1 MNRLKDHSKKWF
13 YWLTL
18 GVILIVVYKILDQ
31 FTNVTEGIGN
41 FFKALS
47 PIISG
52 AFIGYIL
59 YLPCRKIERSYKK
72 SKNKLVKSKA
82 RPLSILTVYV
92 IAIILIIL
100 IIRLIFPILIES
112 TTELIENSQGYIQEA
127 IKKYQQLPEDSIWK
141 NKQIFEIA
149 ESIKNID
156 LTKYINVD
164 KISEYAKEAIGMVT
178 TLFNT
183 FVAIIVSIYMLA
195 ERDRICNFLK
205 RAGKAM
211 LKDTTYRSLSKY
223 FNSANEIFSGFITS
237 QLIDGVIVSILSTI
251 LLSVL
256 GVKYAPLLGFVIG
269 MFNLIPYVGAIIG
282 VGITVIITLI
292 TGGITQAIWMLILIT
307 ILQQIDA
314 NIINP
319 KIVGNSLKISPLL
332 VITAVMIG
340 GTYWGVLGMFVSVPI
355 SALIKIL
362 AEDYID
368 FKMKMKKKIEN

>member
-1 MNRLKDHSKKWF
+1 MF

-59 YLPCRKIERSYKK
+59 YLPCRKIERRYKK
-72 SKNKLVKSKA
+72 SKNKLLKNKA

-112 TTELIENSQGYIQEA
+112 TTELIKNSQGYIQES
-127 IKKYQQLPEDSIWK
+127 INKYQQLPEDSIWK
-141 NKQIFEIA
+141 NKQVFEIA

-156 LTKYINVD
+156 LTKYVNVD

-178 TLFNT
+178 TIFNT

-211 LKDTTYRSLSKY
+211 LKETTYRSLSKY

-251 LLSVL
+251 LLSIM

-282 VGITVIITLI
+282 VGITTIITLI
-292 TGGITQAIWMLILIT
+292 TGGLTQAIWMLILVT

-340 GTYWGVLGMFVSVPI
+340 GTYWGVVGMFISVPI

-368 FKMKMKKKIEN
+368 FKMKMKKKIEK

>member
-1 MNRLKDHSKKWF
+1 MNRLRDHSKKWF

-31 FTNVTEGIGN
+31 FTNVTVGIGN

-59 YLPCRKIERSYKK
+59 YLPCRKIERRYKK
-72 SKNKLVKSKA
+72 SKNKLLKNKA

-92 IAIILIIL
+92 IAIILIIV

-112 TTELIENSQGYIQEA
+112 TTELIENSQGYIQGA
-127 IKKYQQLPEDSIWK
+127 INKYQQLPEDSIWK
-141 NKQIFEIA
+141 NKQVFEIV

-156 LTKYINVD
+156 LTKYINID

-178 TLFNT
+178 TIFNT

-237 QLIDGVIVSILSTI
+237 QLIDGVLVSILSTI
-251 LLSVL
+251 LLSIM

-282 VGITVIITLI
+282 VGITTIITLI
-292 TGGITQAIWMLILIT
+292 TGGLTQAIWMVILIT

-340 GTYWGVLGMFVSVPI
+340 GTYWGVLGMFISVPI

-368 FKMKMKKKIEN
+368 FKMKTKKKVEN

>member
-1 MNRLKDHSKKWF
+1 MNRLRDHNKKWF

-59 YLPCRKIERSYKK
+59 YLPCRKIERKYKK
-72 SKNKLVKSKA
+72 SKNKLLKNKA
-82 RPLSILTVYV
+82 RTLSILTVYV
-92 IAIILIIL
+92 IAIILIIV

-112 TTELIENSQGYIQEA
+112 TTELIENSQGYIQGA
-127 IKKYQQLPEDSIWK
+127 INKYQQLPEDSIWK

-156 LTKYINVD
+156 LTKYVNVD

-178 TLFNT
+178 AIFNT

-211 LKDTTYRSLSKY
+211 LKETTYKSLSKY

-237 QLIDGVIVSILSTI
+237 QLIDGIIVSVLSTI
-251 LLSVL
+251 LLSIM

-282 VGITVIITLI
+282 VGIATIITLI
-292 TGGITQAIWMLILIT
+292 TGGLTQAIWMLILIT

-340 GTYWGVLGMFVSVPI
+340 GTYWGVIGMFISVPI